1 MNLLNPRVIVN
12 ALGVLVA
19 AVGAVMLVPA
29 AYSLL
34 TTPDDA
40 WVFWLPGAVAL
51 ALGAALFLL
60 TRARRSVY
68 VSRQSIFLM
77 VVVCWLGV
85 GLVGAAPF
93 LLSGLMGPVDAFF
106 NSMAGFTTTGA
117 ATVTP
122 EGLPPAL
129 LLWRSV
135 SQWIGGIGIVVLFV
149 AIAPLAGFGATQL
162 YTAEAATP
170 VQERVTPRIKD
181 TVRILALVYGGLTL
195 GGMVVLHLAGMGTF
209 DAVNYTLATVSTGGY
224 STHSDSVG
232 AFDSW
237 AVELAITAGMVL
249 SGTNFAIYHTAARR
263 GLGRAVGN
271 AELATYL
278 GVILASTALVTAN
291 LYASDHR
298 GSLATAFREAL
309 FQSASLTTGT
319 AFSTTDWSAWPP
331 FSVALLVLIMA
342 VGGCAG
348 STAGGMK
355 AIRVYLLARNA
366 AQEMFRLV
374 HPRAVTPL
382 DLGERVLPERL
393 RVGVLGFFFLY
404 VATLA
409 GGTLLVALHQV
420 PLGHAFGSVFACVN
434 ITGAFPG
441 AAGTP
446 QFYADLP
453 ATAKTTLAL
462 LMLLGRLELF
472 TVLVLLSPA
481 FWRG

>member
-1 MNLLNPRVIVN
+1 MIVN
-12 ALGVLVA
+12 ALAALVA
-19 AVGAVMLVPA
+19 AVGAVMLIPA

-34 TTPDDA
+34 WGSDDA
-40 WVFWLPGAVAL
+40 WIFWVPGVAALIPGAAT
-51 ALGAALFLL
+51 FLL
-60 TRARRSVY
+60 TRTRQSSY

-93 LLSGLMGPVDAFF
+93 LLAGFMGPVDAFF

-117 ATVTP
+117 ATLTP
-122 EGLPPAL
+122 EELSPAL
-129 LLWRSV
+129 LLWRSM
-135 SQWIGGIGIVVLFV
+135 SQWIGGIGIIVLFV

-162 YTAEAATP
+162 YKAEAATP
-170 VQERVTPRIKD
+170 IQERVTPRIRD
-181 TVRILALVYGGLTL
+181 TVKVLAFVYGCLTL
-195 GGMVVLHLAGMGTF
+195 GGVIVLHLAGMGTF
-209 DAVNYTLATVSTGGY
+209 DAVNYALTTVSTGGF
-224 STHSDSVG
+224 STDSDSVA

-237 AVELAITAGMVL
+237 AVELAITVGMVL
-249 SGTNFAIYHTAARR
+249 AGTNFAIYYTAARR

-271 AELATYL
+271 AELVTYL
-278 GVILASTALVTAN
+278 GVILASTMLITAD
-291 LYASDHR
+291 LRASDYS
-298 GSLATAFREAL
+298 GSLAGAFREAL

-319 AFSTTDWSAWPP
+319 AFSTADWSAWPP

-355 AIRVYLLARNA
+355 AIRVYLLSRNA
-366 AQEMFRLV
+366 AQEIFRLV

-382 DLGERVLPERL
+382 VLGDRVLPERI
-393 RVGVLGFFFLY
+393 RVGVLGFFFVY

-409 GGTLLVALHQV
+409 VGTLLIALHQV
-420 PLGHAFGSVFACVN
+420 PAGQAFGSVFACVN
-434 ITGAFPG
+434 IAGAFPG
-441 AAGTP
+441 AAGTS

-453 ATAKTTLAL
+453 ATAKTVLAI

-481 FWRG
+481 FWRT